1 MLSSTLKV
9 NFCYMEILHIFHS
22 RYHPKMIE
30 YTLKNKQK
38 SKCDFIYEIIQLII
52 MKVKMK
58 TKKISDR

>member
-1 MLSSTLKV
+1 
-9 NFCYMEILHIFHS
+9 
-22 RYHPKMIE
+22 MIE